1 MIAVGS
7 DADIVIWDP
16 TVVQRLSAKTHQQRC
31 DFSVFEGLQCRGAPA
46 WVLSR
51 GRLCLEEGQLRVV
64 QGAGRRLQRAAFPP
78 ALYRRVQQRD
88 LAGLPAPVNRDG
100 ADQDD
105 AELPLV
111 REINGAKRVSETMSG
126 RAARPAPPPNSD
138 EFHSRTEPAE
148 GVRNQQNSGF
158 AVSGRWRQLMWGR
171 GAGSGTMGV

>member
-16 TVVQRLSAKTHQQRC
+16 SATQRLSAKTHQQRC

-64 QGAGRRLQRAAFPP
+64 QGAGRKLSRPAFPP
-78 ALYRRVQQRD
+78 FLYRRVQQRD

-100 ADQDD
+100 GD
-105 AELPLV
+105 ETEEMPLV
-111 REINGAKRVSETMSG
+111 REINGVKRVSETMAG
-126 RAARPAPPPNSD
+126 RPPREAPSPPSE
-138 EFHSRTEPAE
+138 EFHNRTQPAE

-158 AVSGRWRQLMWGR
+158 AVSGRCVVRHWAVR
-171 GAGSGTMGV
+171 GL